1 MRIGVPKEIKNNE
14 YRVGLT
20 PESVKTLVSNGH
32 EVFIQHNA
40 GKEIGFS
47 NTNYTD
53 AGGKVLE
60 TPQKIFESSELII
73 KVKEPASSEL
83 SFLSEKHTLFTYL
96 HLAGDKRKGLDLT
109 ATGVTGIA
117 YETVTSAEGS
127 LPLLAP
133 MSAIAGQLSILV
145 GSYHLLKHNKGK
157 GTLIGSFGE
166 LGPRIVTVIGAGT
179 AGTEAIDKA
188 IANNAHVRVIDLSEK
203 RLGELEVIYG
213 GKNIEYIVPTPNSVA
228 DAISNSDLVI
238 GSVYVVGREAPKI
251 VKEKMILA
259 MEPGTVM
266 VDISIDQ
273 GGCFET
279 SRPTSHDDPTFLTHG
294 IVQYCVTNMPG
305 AVPLTATHALNQA
318 TLPYILDIANK
329 GTEKALEE
337 DEHLLNGLNVQS
349 GKVVHEAVR
358 ESLK

>member
-20 PESVKTLVSNGH
+20 PESVKTLVSNEH

-47 NTNYTD
+47 NTDYTD

-83 SFLSEKHTLFTYL
+83 SFLSENHTLFTYL

-213 GKNIEYIVPTPNSVA
+213 EKNIEYIVPTPNSVA

-251 VKEKMILA
+251 VKEEMILA

-279 SRPTSHDDPTFLTHG
+279 SRPTSHDEPIFLTHG

-305 AVPLTATHALNQA
+305 AVPLTATLALNQA

-329 GTEKALEE
+329 GTERALEE
-337 DEHLLNGLNVQS
+337 DEHLFNGLNVQS

>member
-20 PESVKTLVSNGH
+20 PESVKTLVSNEH

-47 NTNYTD
+47 NADYTD

-83 SFLSEKHTLFTYL
+83 SFLSENHTLFTYL

-213 GKNIEYIVPTPNSVA
+213 EKNIEYIVPTPNSVA

-238 GSVYVVGREAPKI
+238 GSAYVVGREAPKI
-251 VKEKMILA
+251 VKEEMILA

-279 SRPTSHDDPTFLTHG
+279 SRPTSHDEPIFLTHG

-305 AVPLTATHALNQA
+305 AVPLTATLALNQA

-329 GTEKALEE
+329 GTERALEE
-337 DEHLLNGLNVQS
+337 DGHLLNGLNVQS

-358 ESLK
+358 KSLK

>member
-20 PESVKTLVSNGH
+20 PKSVKTLVSNGH

-47 NTNYTD
+47 NTDYTD

-83 SFLSEKHTLFTYL
+83 SFLSENHTLFTYL

-213 GKNIEYIVPTPNSVA
+213 EKNIEYIVPTPNSVA

-238 GSVYVVGREAPKI
+238 GSAYVVGREAPKI
-251 VKEKMILA
+251 VKEEMILA

-279 SRPTSHDDPTFLTHG
+279 SRPTSHDEPIFLTHG